1 MYILSVEGVAI
12 LPVETAE
19 EIAEWLLK
27 TPLILL
33 INPWSLGFFSFFL
46 KVPTYV
52 DRMVRDR
59 MVGVNLQLQMV
70 GALFVL
76 VMRTNFDERMFN

>member
-27 TPLILL
+27 TPLIL
-33 INPWSLGFFSFFL
+33 WSLGFFSFFL
-46 KVPTYV
+46 KVLRQNGWSESSIADGGCIIRPC
-52 DRMVRDR
+52 
-59 MVGVNLQLQMV
+59 N
-70 GALFVL
+70 AH
-76 VMRTNFDERMFN
+76 